1 MTLERD
7 ILNTCRDISRNMS
20 DLPKR
25 AEVESMITSCL
36 LTARLEAKAEVA
48 EHQKN
53 CMTAGHFSE
62 LMNTINEV
70 KNIKRYRLTGK
81 QLFML
86 ISGLLTIAGTVFGIT
101 IQF

>member
-7 ILNTCRDISRNMS
+7 ILNTCQNISRELS

-36 LTARLEAKAEVA
+36 LTAKLETIKEIN

-53 CMTAGHFSE
+53 CMIAGHFSE
-62 LMNTINEV
+62 LMTTINEV
-70 KNIKRYRLTGK
+70 KTLRRAKLSGK
-81 QLFML
+81 QIFAIVTGVITVL
-86 ISGLLTIAGTVFGIT
+86 GGVFGVAIK
-101 IQF
+101 F